1 MVIRFNCEQCDN
13 ELEVPSG
20 SEGRKAKC
28 PACSHVLQVPTAET
42 SGPAATQPESSQAAN
57 DAGPEERLEEGPVD
71 QTAPEPMKQRSR
83 MSFSNSHTGMDERT
97 LATLAHASG
106 LIGMF
111 TVGFL
116 GFLGPLAIFLAYRE
130 TSAFVGTQAK
140 EALNFQI
147 SLSLMSLAIAGVVLL
162 SCGVVF
168 PLLFVVPLMQVIFGI
183 IAPLQVWGGDSYRY
197 PMTLR
202 LIK

>member
-1 MVIRFNCEQCDN
+1 MVMRFSCEQCGN
-13 ELEVPSG
+13 ELEVPTASV
-20 SEGRKAKC
+20 GRKAKC
-28 PACSHVLQVPTAET
+28 PVCSHVMQVPATEAP
-42 SGPAATQPESSQAAN
+42 SPSATQPPPPHETNEEAN
-57 DAGPEERLEEGPVD
+57 NALPEEGPAN
-71 QTAPEPMKQRSR
+71 QTAPGPLNQPSG
-83 MSFSNSHTGMDERT
+83 MSFAGSQSGMDDRT

-116 GFLGPLAIFLAYRE
+116 GFLGPLVIFMVYRD
-130 TSAFVGTQAK
+130 TSAFVGNQAK

-147 SLSLMSLAIAGVVLL
+147 SLSLMSLAIVGVVLL

-168 PLLFVVPLMQVIFGI
+168 PLLFIVPLMQVVFGI
-183 IAPLQVWGGDSYRY
+183 IAPLQVWSGNSYRY